1 MEQAAILAEV
11 DVLEEAQQYLQ
22 LIRDNFLDVKRRVQ
36 ASGSDDHV
44 SEGSTSMRK
53 CFALLLIGLT
63 VLPPAIQGQRI
74 LGSDV
79 NGILYVTP
87 IGGSDLGAQIN
98 AAAGGCT
105 TGSQCQIVVVPGA
118 QTSFSTGIVYVANE
132 SITCPVSNAIDNT
145 NGSDGFSRLT
155 YTGSGTAVMMG
166 AGNGRFVGCD
176 LLLGSSAIEGI
187 HIGSYSNSVYDAGIR
202 GGLAGTSLIHINGTP
217 FASEDNH
224 IQNTRLS
231 DFVGNGIYIENAND
245 THLTSITAYGKA
257 GNTTGTSLLVDSN
270 GTGIVINNFVGGN
283 SGLHGLWV
291 RHNLGGLYPTFGFV
305 TNFEADLANS
315 DGILFDGSLG
325 SANIDWTLVNSWS
338 AGSGG
343 TGIHIS
349 GGSGIT
355 ITGGSIIRNN
365 ALDGILIDG
374 GSEINTVITGNQ
386 IIGNNSLNTTN
397 GSGIRITG
405 HPNAVNI
412 VGNVISNHNEAATG
426 HQKYALLTQSDV
438 EGLVFS
444 NNLCSVNDTGCSN
457 TSTVVTSKLTYSGN
471 INTDI
476 GPPASYFPGTLG
488 VAGAI
493 TENGG
498 LSVTQTIGSGTVT
511 TAGTAVAA
519 GTSQGQPELTITGA
533 KTTDVAHCSLN
544 AAPVATWRTGIQL
557 LAPVVTSNTVT
568 VWLSNPTA
576 RSITP
581 AATTVRCTVTR

>member
-1 MEQAAILAEV
+1 
-11 DVLEEAQQYLQ
+11 
-22 LIRDNFLDVKRRVQ
+22 
-36 ASGSDDHV
+36 
-44 SEGSTSMRK
+44 MRK

-63 VLPPAIQGQRI
+63 VLPPAIQGQQI
-74 LGSDV
+74 IGSDV

-105 TGSQCQIVVVPGA
+105 TGSQCQIVVVPGS
-118 QTSFSTGIVYVANE
+118 QTSFPTGIVYVANE
-132 SITCPVSNAIDNT
+132 SITCPVSNGIDNT
-145 NGSDGFSRLT
+145 NGSDDFSRPT

-176 LLLGSSAIEGI
+176 LLLGSSAVEGI
-187 HIGSYSNSVYDAGIR
+187 HIGSHSNFVYDAGIR
-202 GGLAGTSLIHINGTP
+202 GGSAGTSLIHINGIP

-291 RHNLGGLYPTFGFV
+291 RHSLGGLYPTFGFV

-397 GSGIRITG
+397 P
-405 HPNAVNI
+405 H
-412 VGNVISNHNEAATG
+412 
-426 HQKYALLTQSDV
+426 
-438 EGLVFS
+438 
-444 NNLCSVNDTGCSN
+444 
-457 TSTVVTSKLTYSGN
+457 YS
-471 INTDI
+471 
-476 GPPASYFPGTLG
+476 
-488 VAGAI
+488 
-493 TENGG
+493 
-498 LSVTQTIGSGTVT
+498 
-511 TAGTAVAA
+511 
-519 GTSQGQPELTITGA
+519 
-533 KTTDVAHCSLN
+533 
-544 AAPVATWRTGIQL
+544 
-557 LAPVVTSNTVT
+557 
-568 VWLSNPTA
+568 
-576 RSITP
+576 
-581 AATTVRCTVTR
+581 